1 MVGWHHQFNGYD
13 FKQAPV
19 VGDGQGSLACCSPW
33 GCKRIGH
40 YRTTELNLNS
50 FDNVHSFYNMSITLS
65 RLIPSLSCGCYFT
78 CSCSVNFLFGLLI
91 VIIQKYN
98 QGLLWWSSGE
108 ESTCQCRG
116 HGLDSW
122 SRKIPHATG
131 QLSPWATTTEPVLLE
146 LGSHSERSRHNEK
159 PAHHN
164 EEEPLLTATRERAQQ

>member
-1 MVGWHHQFNGYD
+1 MTEDDMDRWHHQLDGHESE
-13 FKQAPV
+13 QAPV

-91 VIIQKYN
+91 VII
-98 QGLLWWSSGE
+98 
-108 ESTCQCRG
+108 
-116 HGLDSW
+116 
-122 SRKIPHATG
+122 
-131 QLSPWATTTEPVLLE
+131 
-146 LGSHSERSRHNEK
+146 
-159 PAHHN
+159 
-164 EEEPLLTATRERAQQ
+164 